1 MPYAILDAH
10 QNTKHRPFILLNIN
24 PIESSTFLTLDL
36 DLDLD
41 LNLNLLESHLAQAH
55 FFGKTSY

>member
-24 PIESSTFLTLDL
+24 PIESSTFLTLT
-36 DLDLD
+36 LDLD